1 MFLGKTLYSH
11 RASLHPGVSI
21 RTGKL
26 SGKPGPMEV
35 GNLGVI
41 LQCLGGNTGFSFT
54 FAVYSHF
61 LRLPKKMN
69 LDASCSLVIKH
80 WGSPELFLSC
90 RHIKPK

>member
-1 MFLGKTLYSH
+1 MFLGKTPHSH
-11 RASLHPGVSI
+11 RASLYPAVSM

-26 SGKPGPMEV
+26 SGKPGQMEV
-35 GNLGVI
+35 GNLEVI

-61 LRLPKKMN
+61 LRLPKKIN